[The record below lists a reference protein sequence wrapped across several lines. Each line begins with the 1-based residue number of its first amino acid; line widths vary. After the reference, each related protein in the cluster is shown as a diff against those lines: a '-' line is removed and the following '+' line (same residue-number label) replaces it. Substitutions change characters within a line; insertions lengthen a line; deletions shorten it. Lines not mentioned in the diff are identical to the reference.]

1 MKHTDTEDG
10 QTRSTETVRPANG
23 WQGQYGTGSDRFEA
37 NQTSQLLWDTIE
49 AGLLVLAREGQ
60 IIHLNQAAKT
70 LLVPLPD
77 VTESMDISTL
87 QLFDTDG
94 AILEPSDRPHR
105 RCFTTGEPLF
115 KQPYLIKTP
124 EKQQIWVDI
133 SCFPVKTSSGT
144 KPETIIYV
152 LDDVTEKHNSHT
164 QLLELTEHYRL
175 LTDATFEAIFIS
187 ENGICIGQNNAARKM
202 FGYSDEEAIGHS
214 GIEWIH
220 PDDRDKVASMMRE
233 GREAPYEVTALR
245 KDGTSF
251 PCEIQGRMSKDS
263 GKGRR
268 LRFTAL
274 RDITDR
280 KRVENALVQAKMEAE
295 KANRHKSEFLANMS
309 HEIRTPLNGITGML
323 KLMQTEELSDDLE
336 EYVGN
341 ALIASKRL
349 TRLLGDILDLSRV
362 EAGMLKIQPV
372 VFDLWEA
379 ISAVEQLF
387 APAFYEKNITLRVH
401 IDASLPRQLK
411 GDVTRLQ
418 QVLTNL
424 IGNSLKFTSTG
435 AVLVEVHPI
444 ASTKAEEQRLFFSIT
459 DTGVGIDDET
469 LSTLLTPF
477 VQANSSL
484 NRRHQGAGLGLS
496 ICKQLTALLGGSMA
510 ISSEKGQGT
519 TIYLSIPFQ
528 TTPATKIEAEHVGPS
543 YCPPGRLRIL
553 LAEDDQISR
562 MLLQTMLQK
571 MGHEVRSVSDG
582 DELLR
587 CLRSDRNFD
596 LLVMDIQM
604 PGKSGVEV
612 TLTIR
617 HQEEFKDLAQI
628 PIIAITAYAMD
639 GDREQFLGFGM
650 NDYIAKPIDPDSL
663 KQALA
668 RISSS
673 SPYTKAIAASAKI
686 KPPPR

>member
-1 MKHTDTEDG
+1 MKYTDTQDG
-10 QTRSTETVRPANG
+10 QTRSTETARSANR
-23 WQGQYGTGSDRFEA
+23 WQGQTNYGTGGDGFEA
-37 NQTSQLLWDTIE
+37 NQTTHLLWDTVE
-49 AGLLVLAREGQ
+49 AGLLVLARNGQ
-60 IIHLNQAAKT
+60 IIHLNKAAKT
-70 LLVPLPD
+70 LLAPLPD
-77 VTESMDISTL
+77 VTKSMDISTL
-87 QLFDTDG
+87 PLLGTNG

-115 KQPYLIKTP
+115 KQPYLIRTP
-124 EKQQIWVDI
+124 EEQQIWVDI
-133 SCFPVKTSSGT
+133 SCFPVKTAIDA
-144 KPETIIYV
+144 KPETLIYV
-152 LDDVTEKHNSHT
+152 LDDVTEKQEAHR
-164 QLLELTEHYRL
+164 QLLELAEHYRL
-175 LTDATFEAIFIS
+175 LTNATFEAIFIS
-187 ENGICIGQNNAARKM
+187 ENGVCIGQNSAARIM
-202 FGYSDEEAIGHS
+202 FGYADEEAFGRS
-214 GIEWIH
+214 GVEWIH
-220 PDDRDKVASMMRE
+220 PDDRDKVASMIGQGTE
-233 GREAPYEVTALR
+233 SPYEVTALR
-245 KDGTSF
+245 KDGTTF
-251 PCEIQGRMSKDS
+251 PCEIQGRMSKDC

-280 KRVENALVQAKMEAE
+280 KRVENELVQAKLEAE

-309 HEIRTPLNGITGML
+309 HEIRTPLNGIIGML
-323 KLMQTEELSDDLE
+323 KLMQTEEISGDLE
-336 EYVGN
+336 EYVAN

-372 VFDLWEA
+372 VFDLREA
-379 ISAVEQLF
+379 MSAVEQLF
-387 APAFYEKNITLRVH
+387 APAFYDKNITLQVH
-401 IDASLPRQLK
+401 IDASLPRQLM

-424 IGNSLKFTSTG
+424 IGNSLKFTSSG

-444 ASTKAEEQRLFFSIT
+444 ASIKKEEQRVFFSIT

-469 LSTLLTPF
+469 LSRLLTPF

-484 NRRHQGAGLGLS
+484 NRRYQGAGLGLS
-496 ICKQLTALLGGSMA
+496 ICKQLTSLLRGGMA

-528 TTPATKIEAEHVGPS
+528 TAPATRVETKHAGPG

-562 MLLQTMLQK
+562 MLLQTMLIK

-587 CLRSDRNFD
+587 TLRSDRNFD

-628 PIIAITAYAMD
+628 PIIAITAYAME
-639 GDREQFLGFGM
+639 GDREQFLGLGM

-663 KQALA
+663 KQALG
-668 RISSS
+668 RVISN
-673 SPYTKAIAASAKI
+673 SPT
-686 KPPPR
+686 PMQ